1 MSVNSSFVPNS
12 MFFQGI
18 YDIHNNLSGMPLLAW
33 EPPPL
38 SFNMVATLFMNHP
51 VVTLQPVE
59 SVRRIVRV
67 LRAKSYNGFP
77 IVMTKGVSTTSIFQF
92 QLYLIVCFTKSW
104 PHQVMQ
110 NLLGSGT
117 TK

>member
-1 MSVNSSFVPNS
+1 
-12 MFFQGI
+12 
-18 YDIHNNLSGMPLLAW
+18 MPLLAW

-38 SFNMVATLFMNHP
+38 SFNMVASLFMNHP

-77 IVMTKGVSTTSIFQF
+77 IVVTKGVSTTV
-92 QLYLIVCFTKSW
+92 LYLR
-104 PHQVMQ
+104 
-110 NLLGSGT
+110 NLLFLILNNFTLVIVS
-117 TK
+117 KNDIFVY